1 MFKFTLTDMTVT
13 KGRRLSWAGCIQV
26 QHCTAKMGTK
36 MTQLY
41 SKWKHWHGSLASHKG
56 SPRSCTGVS
65 TVELRP
71 KIRNRTHEDI
81 LFQFCTRGL
90 VLSEIFDHLLVLEP
104 AEDRTSHF
112 STFTNS
118 CFGEAFQQNNW
129 RCLLHP
135 GKGLRETKS
144 ASHLSNGLLKAPGVE
159 GSKCLKSYRSIIYIY
174 YSIVYYDYLCIL

>member
-81 LFQFCTRGL
+81 LFQFCTHGL

-104 AEDRTSHF
+104 AEDKVTSLLLQIHASVKLSSKIIGGACCTLGKDYVKQNQQAILAMVF
-112 STFTNS
+112 SKLLAS
-118 CFGEAFQQNNW
+118 REASVW
-129 RCLLHP
+129 RVIDL
-135 GKGLRETKS
+135 
-144 ASHLSNGLLKAPGVE
+144 
-159 GSKCLKSYRSIIYIY
+159 
-174 YSIVYYDYLCIL
+174 